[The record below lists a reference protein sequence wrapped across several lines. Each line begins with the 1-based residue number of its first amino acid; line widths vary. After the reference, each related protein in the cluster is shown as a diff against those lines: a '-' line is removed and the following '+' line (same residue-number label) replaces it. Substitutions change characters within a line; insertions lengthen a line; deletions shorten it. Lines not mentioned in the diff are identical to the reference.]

1 VKSGRLPQ
9 ELFEP
14 LGIEEENIEVLDVQN
29 YQDYDRQIAEDGGL
43 DLVLMGIGGDGHHF
57 FSWFMGT

>member
-1 VKSGRLPQ
+1 VTVSTGMTMQALTK

-29 YQDYDRQIAEDGGL
+29 YQDYDDLSIVVLIIL
-43 DLVLMGIGGDGHHF
+43 DI
-57 FSWFMGT
+57 